1 MSIGSTIK
9 KLRHENDMT
18 QEQLADFLGLTSAAV
33 SGWECDRN
41 APDIS
46 QIPLLSRIFGVSADI
61 ILGIDLTAQ
70 EEKIDEIIVQAGKRS
85 AKEAAEIYRLG
96 LAEFPASYKL
106 MLRLANALDYRDE
119 QDTYDARLKERIA
132 LYEKVRE
139 GTKDAYLKNFAD
151 GRLCG
156 IYIRQGKRDEALKIA
171 ESVPNFMF
179 SYNDFELMLAQ
190 GKEKIYNI
198 HRSINGSF
206 ASLCDDIC
214 FISTIEVDG
223 KAFFTHEQAIAILEK
238 IPKLYEIF
246 YENKDYLDDGL
257 MIALAY
263 TRMAEHYAEMHDS
276 ENTIRCADLAV
287 YHARK
292 TDDYAVGLEN
302 GSYGISDVWD
312 YPQLPKDK
320 RHTSILASPEY
331 DYPTTTFWFSLDGET
346 HTDRVKKDFSHE
358 RFDFVRDELT
368 KLI

>member
-1 MSIGSTIK
+1 M
-9 KLRHENDMT
+9 
-18 QEQLADFLGLTSAAV
+18 
-33 SGWECDRN
+33 
-41 APDIS
+41 
-46 QIPLLSRIFGVSADI
+46 
-61 ILGIDLTAQ
+61 
-70 EEKIDEIIVQAGKRS
+70 EK
-85 AKEAAEIYRLG
+85 
-96 LAEFPASYKL
+96 
-106 MLRLANALDYRDE
+106 
-119 QDTYDARLKERIA
+119 
-132 LYEKVRE
+132 
-139 GTKDAYLKNFAD
+139 
-151 GRLCG
+151 
-156 IYIRQGKRDEALKIA
+156 
-171 ESVPNFMF
+171 
-179 SYNDFELMLAQ
+179 
-190 GKEKIYNI
+190 
-198 HRSINGSF
+198 H
-206 ASLCDDIC
+206 
-214 FISTIEVDG
+214 
-223 KAFFTHEQAIAILEK
+223 FFTHEQAIAILEK

-263 TRMAEHYAEMHDS
+263 TRMAEHYAEVHDS